1 MVIYYDRYRLVSV
14 TQYLS
19 QGLSVSASSICWK
32 DQLCKSLSTQ
42 GCALRHSCSRS
53 RSSGNSS
60 NRNAQFNKSHFS
72 PSHRRGDSPSL
83 LQAALDV
90 GSPITNIVLYILLPP
105 FSPSSGA
112 RCWLRRREGNRL
124 WDTSHRRSEWRGTFF
139 RFRHAQLP
147 DRLYRHGHFTGGH
160 PQYDRL
166 VRFVDR
172 LFKWLIV
179 LFVVYSR
186 ETPERNTS
194 PLSFLPSFLTLPFIL
209 PPSFSKVHRQHPSR
223 VAP

>member
-1 MVIYYDRYRLVSV
+1 MHIVVYF
-14 TQYLS
+14 
-19 QGLSVSASSICWK
+19 
-32 DQLCKSLSTQ
+32 Q

-72 PSHRRGDSPSL
+72 PSHRRGDSP
-83 LQAALDV
+83 
-90 GSPITNIVLYILLPP
+90 

-124 WDTSHRRSEWRGTFF
+124 WDTSHRRPEWRGTFL

-166 VRFVDR
+166 VIFVNR
-172 LFKWLIV
+172 LFKWLIG
-179 LFVVYSR
+179 LFVDSR

-194 PLSFLPSFLTLPFIL
+194 PLPSFLPSSLYLSFFPHHSQRYIDNIL
-209 PPSFSKVHRQHPSR
+209 PGWLPNTWIKHSGANCYGDRDGHGAHGASDLENPPSSA
-223 VAP
+223 APGSPMTLAACE